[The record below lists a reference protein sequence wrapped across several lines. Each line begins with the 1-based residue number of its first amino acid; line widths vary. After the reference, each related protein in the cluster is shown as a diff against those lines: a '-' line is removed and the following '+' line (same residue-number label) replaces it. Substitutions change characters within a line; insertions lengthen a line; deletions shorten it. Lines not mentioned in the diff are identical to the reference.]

1 MPSYKNASINY
12 FWPHYYA
19 ASGTYSYASSC
30 RNVTIDVLGKS
41 PLNNECDL
49 VMSLGGDRFNYKWL
63 GPILNIYKIYDNNQY
78 GFWGPSGYNV
88 LDYEC
93 ETLED
98 HYYNNHDG
106 IDFGDGW
113 SCSRHGQSTY
123 RGRGGFMVE
132 SPGGWSGFPW
142 KARAE
147 QQILIEKAGDS
158 IAIPSFSKIKYTDYD
173 DNTKYASIGHMLMQP
188 LAYNPGGA
196 YGNDKRMP
204 LATSSNTFRPS
215 ALIEDNPYAQE
226 KFFTMDLMFGESMP
240 SGFDT
245 QYQTINSLIEDLN
258 NLSQGEDW
266 YNVEK
271 LCYSIGIGARYSSS
285 PYSSSQYVKTNVAT
299 SSVNP
304 VQNGLWNK
312 NEKCPELNYIPG
324 GRVSTFFNSSKIQ
337 YLYGIIRSAK
347 QISNV
352 SKLTPVVSIFGGD
365 TYNDDRWYDVPRN
378 KMSYIKYLGYT
389 ADSTALNNI
398 GDWLPS
404 GRTSSLCFFYS
415 FYISIGP
422 SDDDLKNMLRSSLN
436 GTGVIIRG
444 CKYQ

>member
-1 MPSYKNASINY
+1 MPYKNASINY
-12 FWPHYYA
+12 FWPHYS

-30 RNVTIDVLGKS
+30 RNVTIDVLDSS

-49 VMSLGGDRFNYKWL
+49 VMSLGGDLLNYRWY
-63 GPILNIYKIYDNNQY
+63 GPILNIYKIYNNSQY
-78 GFWGPSGYNV
+78 GYWGPSGYNV

-106 IDFGDGW
+106 VDFGNGW
-113 SCSRHGQSTY
+113 TCSRSGQSTY
-123 RGRGGFMVE
+123 KGRGGFMVE
-132 SPGGWSGFPW
+132 SPGGWAGFNL
-142 KARAE
+142 KAKAK
-147 QQILIEKAGDS
+147 QQILVEKEGDLGT
-158 IAIPSFSKIKYTDYD
+158 PSFSKIKYTDYD

-188 LAYNPGGA
+188 LAYDPGGA
-196 YGNDKRMP
+196 YGNDPRMP

-215 ALIEDNPYAQE
+215 ALISQNPYATE
-226 KFFTMDLMFGESMP
+226 KFFTMDLMFGESLPYGMDIQYDDIN
-240 SGFDT
+240 GFI
-245 QYQTINSLIEDLN
+245 QYINYWAEGD
-258 NLSQGEDW
+258 DR

-285 PYSSSQYVKTNVAT
+285 IDSSSQYVKTNVAT
-299 SSVNP
+299 KNVNP
-304 VQNGLWNK
+304 VMGDGWNK
-312 NEKCPELNYIPG
+312 NIKCPELNYIPG

-337 YLYGIIRSAK
+337 YLYGIIRSAV

-352 SKLTPVVSIFGGD
+352 SKLTPVVSIYGG
-365 TYNDDRWYDVPRN
+365 NSGGERWYDVPRN
-378 KMSYIKYLGYT
+378 KMSYIKYLGFT
-389 ADSTALNNI
+389 NDSTALNNI

-404 GRTSSLCFFYS
+404 GRTSTLMFFYS
-415 FYISIGP
+415 FYIPISP
-422 SDDDLKNMLRSSLN
+422 SDDDLKNALISTN